1 MLLSK
6 KSVKD
11 IDVHGKRVLVR
22 VDFNVPMQDGIIT
35 DDSRIKA
42 VLPTINY
49 LLEQQAKVILISHF
63 GRPKGQVKEEF
74 RLDPVAQRL
83 GELLG
88 KKVIKVDDCIGEQP
102 QQAVAKMQDGDV
114 LVLENVRFYEEES
127 KNDVTFAKNLASLA
141 DVYVNDAFGAAHRAH
156 ASTVG
161 VTNYLPSVAG
171 LLMQRELEMQG
182 KALEKPR
189 RPFVAIIGGAKIS
202 DKIGVIENLLSK
214 VNTLMIGGGM
224 ANTFLKAQGLQVGKS
239 LVENDKVDL
248 AAQIIQQAQQSQV
261 NFMLPV
267 DAVVATSL
275 DNPTDIKTVSVDEV
289 PADYMILDIG
299 PTTAEKFAAVAAAA
313 GTVVW
318 NGPMGVFEKDDFAKG
333 TESVAKALAASQAIS
348 IVGGGDSSAAIKKV
362 GVAEQITH
370 VSTGGG
376 ASLKLLEGKELPGVD
391 ALQDK

>member
-11 IDVHGKRVLVR
+11 IDVQGKRVLVR
-22 VDFNVPMQDGIIT
+22 VDFNVPLQDGVIT

-88 KKVIKVDDCIGEQP
+88 KKVIKVDDCIGEQAR
-102 QQAVAKMQDGDV
+102 QAVAKMQNGDV
-114 LVLENVRFYEEES
+114 LVLENVRFYKEES
-127 KNDVTFAKNLASLA
+127 ENDATFAKNLASLA

-161 VTNYLPSVAG
+161 VTNYLPAVAG
-171 LLMQRELEMQG
+171 FLMQRELEMQG
-182 KALEKPR
+182 KALEKPS
-189 RPFVAIIGGAKIS
+189 RPFIAIIGGAKIS
-202 DKIGVIENLLSK
+202 DKIGVIENLLAK

-224 ANTFLKAQGLQVGKS
+224 ANTFLKAQGLPVGKS
-239 LVENDKVDL
+239 LVENDKVNL
-248 AAQIIQQAQQSQV
+248 AGQIIQQAQQSQV
-261 NFMLPV
+261 NLMLPV
-267 DAVVATSL
+267 DAVVADSL
-275 DNPTDIKTVSVDEV
+275 DNPTDIKTVPVDQV
-289 PADYMILDIG
+289 PDDYMILDIG
-299 PTTAEKFAAVAAAA
+299 PATAEKFAAAVATA

-318 NGPMGVFEKDDFAKG
+318 NGPMGVFEKDQFAKG
-333 TESVAKALAASQAIS
+333 TEAVAKALAASQAVS

-362 GVAEQITH
+362 GVTEQITH

-376 ASLKLLEGKELPGVD
+376 ASLKLLEGKELPGVA
-391 ALQDK
+391 ALLDK